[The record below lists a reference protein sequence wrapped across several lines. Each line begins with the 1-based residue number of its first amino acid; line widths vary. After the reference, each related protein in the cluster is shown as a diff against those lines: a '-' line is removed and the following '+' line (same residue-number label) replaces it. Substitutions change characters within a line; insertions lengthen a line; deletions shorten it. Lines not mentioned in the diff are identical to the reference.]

1 MKVFLSLF
9 FGAAAFLS
17 GDIGFAVAA
26 PKVAK
31 FSPCEKLYNQ
41 LSRRVEK
48 RGETHYAVATTGGRG
63 LSASNTGC
71 GFNDGFDT
79 KAIMMKS
86 ALQQCRIAQ
95 KRGGYPGPCK
105 VIEAK

>member
-1 MKVFLSLF
+1 MKVFLSICF
-9 FGAAAFLS
+9 ATAVVIS
-17 GDIGFAVAA
+17 VDIGFAVAA

-63 LSASNTGC
+63 LRASNTGC
-71 GFNDGFDT
+71 GFDDGFNT

-86 ALQQCRIAQ
+86 ALQQCGIAK
-95 KRGGYPGPCK
+95 KRWGYPGPCK